1 MRRKGYLFG
10 IFVIALLLLV
20 GCSKTA
26 SEKTILTTTNTY
38 YEPVKSIVGNKY
50 KVESIIKSVNVDP
63 HSYSP
68 TAHVSQKVA
77 TSPLVVANG
86 IGYDDWIN
94 KLAESN
100 NKQDNQLS
108 FGSDVLH
115 LKNGDNEHIWFNL
128 YYMKKLT
135 KTVYQR
141 VSEIDNLN
149 KDYYRKNYLK
159 YDQKLDKLIDQQD
172 QIKKY
177 AQGKKAYVTEPLPD
191 YLLKN
196 LGVTVSDNHFAKSI
210 EDGTDPSIKDIHDIQ
225 NGLKNHQVDFLVVNK
240 QVSSSVVNKIK
251 QTAID
256 ENIPIVYLTETL
268 PSNVGYYEWMSNILQ
283 KILDVVK

>member
-268 PSNVGYYEWMSNILQ
+268 PSNVGYYEWMSNNLQ

>member
-1 MRRKGYLFG
+1 
-10 IFVIALLLLV
+10 
-20 GCSKTA
+20 
-26 SEKTILTTTNTY
+26 
-38 YEPVKSIVGNKY
+38 
-50 KVESIIKSVNVDP
+50 
-63 HSYSP
+63 
-68 TAHVSQKVA
+68 
-77 TSPLVVANG
+77 
-86 IGYDDWIN
+86 
-94 KLAESN
+94 
-100 NKQDNQLS
+100 
-108 FGSDVLH
+108 
-115 LKNGDNEHIWFNL
+115 
-128 YYMKKLT
+128 MKKLT

-268 PSNVGYYEWMSNILQ
+268 PSNVGYYEWMSNNLQ